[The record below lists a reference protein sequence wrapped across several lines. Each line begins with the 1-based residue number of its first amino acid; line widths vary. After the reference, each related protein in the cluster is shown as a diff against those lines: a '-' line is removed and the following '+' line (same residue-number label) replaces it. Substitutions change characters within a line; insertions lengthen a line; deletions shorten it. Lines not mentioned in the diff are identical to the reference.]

1 MSNKIVNKKIENK
14 DGNVEMVK
22 ENTMREMENKNTND
36 KEINKM
42 IKYGDLKNWNSSE
55 GLVMNYEKVDE
66 KYAIENDI
74 TMDEKIEIINSIV
87 DLPISY
93 VLDLIKK
100 FVEDYEAG
108 IVKKAPRTSYYNIV
122 NTNSLKA
129 WSKRNDIE
137 GALDYEGDL
146 SYLGVRTNICSFLNI
161 GWRRTS
167 TPESFVDNVF
177 HSLLDLLKKKE
188 EIYYWENSEENAYIG
203 KVCDLICKYKK
214 WSHLSGKSFYI
225 EEKKDSQSMKNS
237 IFICENHHNKRE
249 LSIEEIES
257 LERCLISI
265 EEEYQK
271 SSDRIKKLQ
280 KELGKEETKKDGLV
294 NKAVETFMNNIE
306 FETEV
311 A

>member
-14 DGNVEMVK
+14 DGNVEMVR
-22 ENTMREMENKNTND
+22 ENTMREMENKNIKD

-42 IKYGDLKNWNSSE
+42 IKYGDLREWDVSE
-55 GLVMNYEKVDE
+55 GLVMNYEKVDD

-108 IVKKAPRTSYYNIV
+108 IVKKAPRTSYFNIV

-129 WSKRNDIE
+129 WVKRNNIE
-137 GALDYEGDL
+137 RVLYYDGCLG
-146 SYLGVRTNICSFLNI
+146 YLGVKTNICNFLNDD
-161 GWRRTS
+161 WRRTS
-167 TPESFVDNVF
+167 TPESFVDEVF
-177 HSLLDLLKKKE
+177 HSLLNILKEKE
-188 EIYYWENSEENAYIG
+188 EKYYFENSEENAYIG

-237 IFICENHHNKRE
+237 IFICENHHNRRA

-257 LERCLISI
+257 LERSLLSI

-271 SSDRIKKLQ
+271 SSDRIKKLK
-280 KELGKEETKKDGLV
+280 KELEKEEAKKDSLV
-294 NKAVETFMNNIE
+294 NNAVETFMNNIK
-306 FETEV
+306 FETDV